1 MLGFFAFINLGKDI
15 SQEIIKLMKKNI
27 KENIDKYINEMRK
40 TLFNIILYYSKKV
53 LNSYDEENNNDFQP
67 NSNDLPFI
75 QLKDSL
81 ERYMC
86 FNELFDEGEIVNLLI
101 VYIRQ

>member
-67 NSNDLPFI
+67 NSKDLPFI
-75 QLKDSL
+75 
-81 ERYMC
+81 
-86 FNELFDEGEIVNLLI
+86 
-101 VYIRQ
+101 